1 MTVNVLV
8 DFTVEFEKDNM
19 PSSYSNPEY
28 LEEVVKEAVE
38 DAMNDIGCSQV
49 KEVNICVD
57 TEELE

>member
-8 DFTVEFEKDNM
+8 DFEVEFDKDNM

-28 LEEVVKEAVE
+28 LEEVVKEAVQ
-38 DAMNDIGCSQV
+38 DAMNDIGCS
-49 KEVNICVD
+49 EVNNINICVD